1 MSIADVAFIQSQV
14 LWWTLGLS
22 ILFGIV
28 AQRSHFCTMGAVSDI
43 VNMSDWTR
51 IHMWGVAIAFATL
64 GFAGLAYL
72 GVINPEKS
80 LYSSNTIM
88 WLSSLLGGL
97 MFGFGMVLASGCG
110 SKTLLRIGA
119 GSLKSVVVF
128 IVMGI
133 AAFATL
139 KGVTAVARVNTVD
152 LVQIKLAQPDLQ
164 LRLILSTLLALAL
177 FVWALRNPAMR
188 QLQTL
193 VPAFVI
199 GGIVSA
205 MWWVSG
211 KVGYL
216 AEHPDTLQEAFLATN
231 SGRMESLS
239 FVAPVAYMLDWLMM
253 FSDKSKVLSLGI
265 VAVFGVILGGLVDAL
280 LTRTFRWE
288 GFGSV
293 EDLANHLVGGLLM
306 GIGGVTAMGCT
317 IGQGLSGVSTLA
329 LGSFIALAAI
339 LAGAFSAL
347 KYQMW
352 RLDSE

>member
-1 MSIADVAFIQSQV
+1 
-14 LWWTLGLS
+14 
-22 ILFGIV
+22 
-28 AQRSHFCTMGAVSDI
+28 
-43 VNMSDWTR
+43 
-51 IHMWGVAIAFATL
+51 
-64 GFAGLAYL
+64 
-72 GVINPEKS
+72 
-80 LYSSNTIM
+80 
-88 WLSSLLGGL
+88 
-97 MFGFGMVLASGCG
+97 
-110 SKTLLRIGA
+110 LLRIGA

-152 LVQIKLAQPDLQ
+152 LVQIKLTQPDLQ

-188 QLQTL
+188 QPQTL